1 MIDYY
6 ELLGIKK
13 NASVEEIKK
22 AYRDMVKKYHPDIN
36 KSNDASKIM
45 ISLNEAKE
53 TLLDENKRKEYD
65 NLLNE
70 IKHSKQYTTSK
81 KNEKTYTEK
90 TKEYKESYSESYV
103 TRWQFLMT
111 YLKFGKNNTFLKIF
125 KTFLVTINYLFFLFI
140 KIFALLV
147 LFVVEIFEEIIDYA
161 VGIIVLLGIL
171 AIFVLE
177 QDISMGITLIIMGIL
192 IMLIKE
198 IILNKSVNI
207 YVFIQ
212 NVQDKIFIKILTK

>member
-6 ELLGIKK
+6 ELLGIK
-13 NASVEEIKK
+13 NDASVEEIKK

-36 KSNDASKIM
+36 KSSDASKII

-53 TLLDENKRKEYD
+53 TLLDEDKRKEYD
-65 NLLNE
+65 ELLNE
-70 IKHSKQYTTSK
+70 IKYSKQYTTSK
-81 KNEKTYTEK
+81 ENNTYKEK
-90 TKEYKESYSESYV
+90 TKEYKENYSESYV

-111 YLKFGKNNTFLKIF
+111 YFKFGKDKVIFKII
-125 KTFLVTINYLFFLFI
+125 KTFLVMLNYLFFLFI
-140 KIFALLV
+140 KIFALIV
-147 LFVVEIFEEIIDYA
+147 LFIVEVFEEIIDYA

-171 AIFVLE
+171 SIFVLE
-177 QDISMGITLIIMGIL
+177 QDISMGIILILIGVI

-212 NVQDKIFIKILTK
+212 NIQDKIFIKILTK

>member
-36 KSNDASKIM
+36 KSSDASKII

-53 TLLDENKRKEYD
+53 TLLDEDKRKEYD
-65 NLLNE
+65 ELLNE
-70 IKHSKQYTTSK
+70 IKYSKQYTTSK
-81 KNEKTYTEK
+81 ENNTYKEK
-90 TKEYKESYSESYV
+90 TKEYKENYSESYV

-111 YLKFGKNNTFLKIF
+111 YFKFGKDKVIFKII
-125 KTFLVTINYLFFLFI
+125 KTFLVMLNYLFFLFI
-140 KIFALLV
+140 KIFALIV
-147 LFVVEIFEEIIDYA
+147 LFIVEVFEEIIDYA

-171 AIFVLE
+171 SIFVLE
-177 QDISMGITLIIMGIL
+177 QDISMSIILILIGVI

-212 NVQDKIFIKILTK
+212 NIQDKIFVKILTK

>member
-6 ELLGIKK
+6 ELLGIK
-13 NASVEEIKK
+13 NDASVEEIKK

-36 KSNDASKIM
+36 KSSDASKII

-53 TLLDENKRKEYD
+53 TLLDEDKRKEYD
-65 NLLNE
+65 ELLNE
-70 IKHSKQYTTSK
+70 IKYSKQYTTSK
-81 KNEKTYTEK
+81 ENNTYKEK
-90 TKEYKESYSESYV
+90 TKEYKENYSESYV

-111 YLKFGKNNTFLKIF
+111 YFKFGKDKVIFKII
-125 KTFLVTINYLFFLFI
+125 KTFLVILNYLFFLFI
-140 KIFALLV
+140 KIFALIV
-147 LFVVEIFEEIIDYA
+147 LFIVEVFEEIIDYA

-171 AIFVLE
+171 SIFVLE
-177 QDISMGITLIIMGIL
+177 QDISMGIILIIIGIL

-212 NVQDKIFIKILTK
+212 NIQDKIFIKILTK

>member
-6 ELLGIKK
+6 ELLGIK
-13 NASVEEIKK
+13 NDASVAEIKK

-36 KSNDASKIM
+36 KSSDASKII

-53 TLLDENKRKEYD
+53 TLLDEDKRKEYD
-65 NLLNE
+65 ELLNE
-70 IKHSKQYTTSK
+70 IKYSKQYTTSK
-81 KNEKTYTEK
+81 ENNTYKEK
-90 TKEYKESYSESYV
+90 TKEYKENYSESYV

-111 YLKFGKNNTFLKIF
+111 YFKFGKDKVIFKII
-125 KTFLVTINYLFFLFI
+125 KTFLVMLNYLFFLFI
-140 KIFALLV
+140 KIFALIV
-147 LFVVEIFEEIIDYA
+147 LFIVEVFEEIIDYA

-171 AIFVLE
+171 SIFVLE
-177 QDISMGITLIIMGIL
+177 QDISMGIILIIIGIL

-212 NVQDKIFIKILTK
+212 NIQDKIFIKILTK

>member
-6 ELLGIKK
+6 ELLGIK
-13 NASVEEIKK
+13 NDASVAEIKK

-36 KSNDASKIM
+36 KSSDASKII

-53 TLLDENKRKEYD
+53 TLLDEDKRKEYD
-65 NLLNE
+65 ELLNE
-70 IKHSKQYTTSK
+70 IKYSKQYTTSK
-81 KNEKTYTEK
+81 ENNTYKEK
-90 TKEYKESYSESYV
+90 TKEYKENYSESYV

-111 YLKFGKNNTFLKIF
+111 YFKFGKDKVIFKII
-125 KTFLVTINYLFFLFI
+125 KTFLVILNYLFFLFI
-140 KIFALLV
+140 KIFALIV
-147 LFVVEIFEEIIDYA
+147 LFIVEVFEEIIDYA

-171 AIFVLE
+171 SIFVLE
-177 QDISMGITLIIMGIL
+177 QDISMGIILILIGVI

-212 NVQDKIFIKILTK
+212 NIQDKIFIKILTK

>member
-6 ELLGIKK
+6 ELLGIK
-13 NASVEEIKK
+13 NDASVAEIKK

-36 KSNDASKIM
+36 KSSDASKII

-53 TLLDENKRKEYD
+53 TLLDEDKRKEYD
-65 NLLNE
+65 ELLNE
-70 IKHSKQYTTSK
+70 IKYSKQYTTSK
-81 KNEKTYTEK
+81 ENNTYKEK
-90 TKEYKESYSESYV
+90 TKEYKENYSESYV

-111 YLKFGKNNTFLKIF
+111 YFKFGKDKVIFKII
-125 KTFLVTINYLFFLFI
+125 KTFLVILNYLFFLFI
-140 KIFALLV
+140 KIFALIV
-147 LFVVEIFEEIIDYA
+147 LFIVEVFEEIIDYA

-177 QDISMGITLIIMGIL
+177 QDISMGIILILIGVI

-212 NVQDKIFIKILTK
+212 NIQDKIFVKILTK

>member
-13 NASVEEIKK
+13 DASVEEIKK

-36 KSNDASKIM
+36 KSSDASKII

-53 TLLDENKRKEYD
+53 TLLDEDKRKEYD
-65 NLLNE
+65 ELLNE
-70 IKHSKQYTTSK
+70 IKYSKQYTTSK
-81 KNEKTYTEK
+81 ENNTYKEK
-90 TKEYKESYSESYV
+90 TKEYKENYSESYV

-111 YLKFGKNNTFLKIF
+111 YFKFGKDKVIFKII
-125 KTFLVTINYLFFLFI
+125 KTFLVMLNYLFFLFI
-140 KIFALLV
+140 KIFALIV
-147 LFVVEIFEEIIDYA
+147 LFIVEVFEEIIDYA

-171 AIFVLE
+171 SIFVLE
-177 QDISMGITLIIMGIL
+177 QDISMGIILILIGVI

-198 IILNKSVNI
+198 IILNKSLNI
-207 YVFIQ
+207 YVFMQ
-212 NVQDKIFIKILTK
+212 NIQDKLFIKILTK

>member
-6 ELLGIKK
+6 ELLGIK
-13 NASVEEIKK
+13 NDASVAEIKK

-36 KSNDASKIM
+36 KSSDASKII

-53 TLLDENKRKEYD
+53 TLLDEDKRKEYD
-65 NLLNE
+65 ELLNE
-70 IKHSKQYTTSK
+70 IKYSKQYTTSK
-81 KNEKTYTEK
+81 ENNTYKEK
-90 TKEYKESYSESYV
+90 TKEYKENYSESYV

-111 YLKFGKNNTFLKIF
+111 YFKFGKDKVIFKII
-125 KTFLVTINYLFFLFI
+125 KTFLVMLNYLFFLFI
-140 KIFALLV
+140 KIFALIV
-147 LFVVEIFEEIIDYA
+147 LFIVEVFEEIIDYA

-171 AIFVLE
+171 SIFVLE
-177 QDISMGITLIIMGIL
+177 QDISMGIILILIGVI

-198 IILNKSVNI
+198 IILNKSLNI

-212 NVQDKIFIKILTK
+212 NIQDKIFVKILTK

>member
-6 ELLGIKK
+6 ELLGIK
-13 NASVEEIKK
+13 NDASVAEIKK

-36 KSNDASKIM
+36 KSSDASKII

-53 TLLDENKRKEYD
+53 TLLDEDKRKEYD
-65 NLLNE
+65 ELLNE
-70 IKHSKQYTTSK
+70 IKYSKQYTTSK
-81 KNEKTYTEK
+81 ENNTYKEK
-90 TKEYKESYSESYV
+90 TKEYKENYSESYV

-111 YLKFGKNNTFLKIF
+111 YFKFGKDKVIFKII
-125 KTFLVTINYLFFLFI
+125 KTFLVILNYLFFLFI
-140 KIFALLV
+140 KIFALIV
-147 LFVVEIFEEIIDYA
+147 LFIVEVFEEIIDYA

-171 AIFVLE
+171 SIFVLE
-177 QDISMGITLIIMGIL
+177 QDISMGIILIIIGIL

-198 IILNKSVNI
+198 IILNKSLNI

-212 NVQDKIFIKILTK
+212 NIQDKLFIKILTK

>member
-6 ELLGIKK
+6 ELLGIK
-13 NASVEEIKK
+13 NDASVEEIKK

-36 KSNDASKIM
+36 KSSDASKII

-53 TLLDENKRKEYD
+53 TLLDEDKRKEYD
-65 NLLNE
+65 ELLNE
-70 IKHSKQYTTSK
+70 IKYSKQYTTSK
-81 KNEKTYTEK
+81 ENNTYKEK
-90 TKEYKESYSESYV
+90 TKEYKENYSESYV

-111 YLKFGKNNTFLKIF
+111 YFKFGKDKVIFKII
-125 KTFLVTINYLFFLFI
+125 KTFLVILNYLFFLFI
-140 KIFALLV
+140 KIFALIV
-147 LFVVEIFEEIIDYA
+147 LFIVEVFEEIIDYA

-177 QDISMGITLIIMGIL
+177 QDISMGIILILIGVI

-198 IILNKSVNI
+198 IILNKSLNI
-207 YVFIQ
+207 YVFMQ
-212 NVQDKIFIKILTK
+212 NIQDKLFIKILTK

>member
-6 ELLGIKK
+6 ELLGIK
-13 NASVEEIKK
+13 NDASVAEIKK

-36 KSNDASKIM
+36 KSSDASKII

-53 TLLDENKRKEYD
+53 TLLDEDKRKEYD
-65 NLLNE
+65 ELLNE
-70 IKHSKQYTTSK
+70 IKYSKQYTTSK
-81 KNEKTYTEK
+81 ENNTYKEK
-90 TKEYKESYSESYV
+90 TKEYKENYSESYV

-111 YLKFGKNNTFLKIF
+111 YFKFGKDKVIFKII
-125 KTFLVTINYLFFLFI
+125 KTFLVILNYLFFLFI
-140 KIFALLV
+140 KIFALIV
-147 LFVVEIFEEIIDYA
+147 LFIVEVFEEIIDYA

-177 QDISMGITLIIMGIL
+177 QDISMGIILIIIGIL

-198 IILNKSVNI
+198 IILNKSLNI
-207 YVFIQ
+207 YVFMQ
-212 NVQDKIFIKILTK
+212 NIQDKLFIKILTK

>member
-6 ELLGIKK
+6 ELLGIK
-13 NASVEEIKK
+13 NDASVEEIKK

-36 KSNDASKIM
+36 KSSDASKII

-53 TLLDENKRKEYD
+53 TLLDEDKRKEYD
-65 NLLNE
+65 ELLNE
-70 IKHSKQYTTSK
+70 IKYSKQYTTSK
-81 KNEKTYTEK
+81 ENNTYKEK
-90 TKEYKESYSESYV
+90 TKEYKENYSESYV

-111 YLKFGKNNTFLKIF
+111 YFKFGKDKVIFKII
-125 KTFLVTINYLFFLFI
+125 KTFLVILNYLFFLFI
-140 KIFALLV
+140 KIFALIV
-147 LFVVEIFEEIIDYA
+147 LFIVEVFEEIIDYA

-171 AIFVLE
+171 SIFVLE
-177 QDISMGITLIIMGIL
+177 QDISMGIILILIGVI

-198 IILNKSVNI
+198 IILNKSLNI

-212 NVQDKIFIKILTK
+212 NIQDKLFIKILTK

>member
-6 ELLGIKK
+6 ELLGIK
-13 NASVEEIKK
+13 NDASVEEIKK

-36 KSNDASKIM
+36 KSSDASKII

-53 TLLDENKRKEYD
+53 TLLDEDKRKEYD
-65 NLLNE
+65 ELLNE
-70 IKHSKQYTTSK
+70 IKYSKQYTTSK
-81 KNEKTYTEK
+81 ENNTYKEK
-90 TKEYKESYSESYV
+90 TKEYKENYSESYV

-111 YLKFGKNNTFLKIF
+111 YFKFGKDKVIFKII
-125 KTFLVTINYLFFLFI
+125 KTFLVMLNYLFFLFI
-140 KIFALLV
+140 KIFALIV
-147 LFVVEIFEEIIDYA
+147 LFIVEVFEEIIDYA

-177 QDISMGITLIIMGIL
+177 QDISMGIILIIIGFL

-198 IILNKSVNI
+198 IILNKSLNI
-207 YVFIQ
+207 YVFMQ
-212 NVQDKIFIKILTK
+212 NIQDKLFIKILTK